1 MRFAGLIL
9 ALLPFAAVAQ
19 VLAPQYPGGFKGNF
33 EEDRPWEEQ
42 KAVRPPYPRSEN
54 LIKVYVSAATS
65 FEFFVDA
72 AAVSVGQ
79 DGVVRYTLIARSPSG
94 AMNVSYEGIRC
105 KTRERKLYAFGRGG
119 NTWSQARNSQWAPI
133 IGTRANRQ
141 QATLADDFFCQI
153 GGTAR
158 TAEEAV
164 RALHRG
170 GLPLSSGAM
179 ELSNQPH

>member
-1 MRFAGLIL
+1 MRFAGVIL
-9 ALLPFAAVAQ
+9 ALLPFVAAAQ

-42 KAVRPPYPRSEN
+42 KAVLPLYPKSEN

-105 KTRERKLYAFGRGG
+105 KTRDRKLYALGRDD
-119 NTWSQARNSQWAPI
+119 NTWSQARISQWAPI
-133 IGTRANRQ
+133 VGTRANRQ

-170 GLPLSSGAM
+170 GLPPPSGAM
-179 ELSNQPH
+179 ELLNQPH

>member
-1 MRFAGLIL
+1 MRFAGVVL
-9 ALLPFAAVAQ
+9 ALLPSVAVAQ

-42 KAVRPPYPRSEN
+42 KAVLPPYPKSEN

-105 KTRERKLYAFGRGG
+105 KTRERKLYALGRGD
-119 NTWSQARNSQWAPI
+119 NTWSQARNSQWASI

-141 QATLADDFFCQI
+141 QATLADDFFCKF

-158 TAEEAV
+158 SSEEAV
-164 RALHRG
+164 RALRRG
-170 GLPLSSGAM
+170 G
-179 ELSNQPH
+179 

>member
-1 MRFAGLIL
+1 MRFAGVIL
-9 ALLPFAAVAQ
+9 ALLPFVAVAQ

-42 KAVRPPYPRSEN
+42 KAVLPPYPKSEN

-105 KTRERKLYAFGRGG
+105 KTRERKLYALGRGD
-119 NTWSQARNSQWAPI
+119 NTWSQARNSQWASI

-170 GLPLSSGAM
+170 GLPPSSGAM
-179 ELSNQPH
+179 E